1 MPIQHIQPF
10 VHLTV
15 GPVMASQIRDRKQKN
30 ETKFMVKKAIFTS
43 HLQLEDHMSFL
54 KVMSQSNHE
63 VSSLMV
69 NHMSFF

>member
-15 GPVMASQIRDRKQKN
+15 GPVMASRIRDRKQKN

-43 HLQLEDHMSFL
+43 HL
-54 KVMSQSNHE
+54 
-63 VSSLMV
+63 
-69 NHMSFF
+69 